1 MIQKMKTGDKKAQE
15 KLVLSNLKLVLSII
29 QRVNIKGEERDDL
42 FQVGCIGL
50 IKALNNFNTQL
61 NVRFSTYGV
70 IMIMGEIKRYIRDNN
85 IIRVSRGTKDLA
97 YKVIGYKE
105 NYQKAHGCEPA
116 VEVIAREFKTS
127 PFKIRNALD
136 AITEH
141 ISLYDPV
148 FSDNPDNASVID
160 QISDGDFEDESYN
173 ETIIRELF
181 SSLNPREKYI
191 MNLRYLQGKTQ
202 MQVSQIVG
210 ISQAQVSRIEK
221 NILTNVK
228 SRLTG

>member
-1 MIQKMKTGDKKAQE
+1 MIQKMKNGDKKAQE

-105 NYQKAHGCEPA
+105 
-116 VEVIAREFKTS
+116 
-127 PFKIRNALD
+127 
-136 AITEH
+136 
-141 ISLYDPV
+141 
-148 FSDNPDNASVID
+148 
-160 QISDGDFEDESYN
+160 SY
-173 ETIIRELF
+173 
-181 SSLNPREKYI
+181 
-191 MNLRYLQGKTQ
+191 
-202 MQVSQIVG
+202 
-210 ISQAQVSRIEK
+210 
-221 NILTNVK
+221 
-228 SRLTG
+228 